1 MARSKRHILIWLAT
15 RRTGQI
21 LYEVLLWDVPFRFN
35 RTILITPQPLCTFVW
50 HKLRI
55 LRPIVWQHPDIHDAW
70 KKRVFFHLNFCAAV
84 CEYFRKISTAEKS
97 PLSPITSTFVKI
109 YSISLKSGTLPSGG
123 FFPIFFSTFYIFIF
137 NFHKMWN
144 TDQICESLFN
154 FVQSAASCDPRGFYA
169 RCGTFFKQALH
180 IFTSFPRVKVP
191 LTIGSHLDDFT

>member
-1 MARSKRHILIWLAT
+1 MARSKRHIKIWLAT

-21 LYEVLLWDVPFRFN
+21 LYEVLLCDVPFRFN
-35 RTILITPQPLCTFVW
+35 RTILISPQPLCTFVW

-70 KKRVFFHLNFCAAV
+70 KRVFFTFCAAV

-154 FVQSAASCDPRGFYA
+154 FVQTRHRAIQGDSTPAVAHFSNKLF
-169 RCGTFFKQALH
+169 
-180 IFTSFPRVKVP
+180 IFSQVF
-191 LTIGSHLDDFT
+191 LE